1 MKRGKCEK
9 LNFGFEC
16 SPHTSRCENC
26 LNEVFMTKAAVLFA
40 INPASYSPP
49 AKVQFIVD
57 NCLEVFISRS
67 FRASSNENLIFRES
81 RSNSPRRGS
90 TKAFR
95 SHQNSTESR
104 QMVSPAANIGA
115 QHCHPKVTEMTNF
128 RSNYSDDVTI
138 TCGC

>member
-9 LNFGFEC
+9 FNFAFEC
-16 SPHTSRCENC
+16 SPHTSRCENRS
-26 LNEVFMTKAAVLFA
+26 NKVFMTKAAVFFA

-49 AKVQFIVD
+49 ATVQFIVD
-57 NCLEVFISRS
+57 NCLELFFSRS
-67 FRASSNENLIFRES
+67 LQASSNENLIFRES

-104 QMVSPAANIGA
+104 QMVSPEANIDT
-115 QHCHPKVTEMTNF
+115 QHCRPKVTEMTNF
-128 RSNYSDDVTI
+128 RSNYPFR
-138 TCGC
+138 